1 LIFYFLS
8 FGMQEGAV
16 VNMSHAKQQYEELL
30 ILFCFYVYLYFS
42 GLHEGAAMHVSHVTQ
57 QYEELMN
64 LF

>member
-1 LIFYFLS
+1 
-8 FGMQEGAV
+8 MQEGAV